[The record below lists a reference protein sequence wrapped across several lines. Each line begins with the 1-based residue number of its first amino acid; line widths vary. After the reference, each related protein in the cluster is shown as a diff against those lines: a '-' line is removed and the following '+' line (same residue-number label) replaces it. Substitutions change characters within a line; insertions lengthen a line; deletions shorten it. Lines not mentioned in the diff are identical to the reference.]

1 MHIPARIESRP
12 SVTGT
17 IILPVI
23 AALLAGMTAASAQ
36 QKPTI
41 AGDYTAT
48 VDPSFTLRL
57 HLKLSADSVVT
68 GSIDIP
74 DEYEVGDALK
84 GIRFDGHTL
93 RFSVTGHTGFWEGT
107 FAADGNSLNGKWS
120 EEGYLTPELFTRDTP
135 PLQGAKPSPV
145 DGIWLGTLPAGNAP
159 VRIQLIVKSDP
170 TGRISC
176 TMDSPDQRVMG
187 MPCAH
192 VLLSG
197 DSFSFDIPVL
207 SAQWS
212 GKLAENGKT
221 LTGTLT
227 KDAAMP
233 LIFQRQSAALPATA
247 KPAPIYDAALPPVDA
262 ASLQSVLDRDLSEQL
277 KSGMLAPGT
286 GVGVSIGVVV
296 HGVARVFTY
305 GSAKT
310 DSIFEIGSTTKTFT
324 GLLLAQMATQ
334 GGTKLDGP
342 VRDLLPPG
350 TVAKPVGAEIT
361 LLDLVTRRSGL
372 PRLPSNMRVTDA
384 QNPYAD
390 YHTADLYAFLRTNG
404 VTRISPDSSNPPFSD
419 LGFGLL
425 GQALA
430 NRAGIFY
437 SDLLQEE
444 VCAPLELKD
453 TTIALSP
460 AQQLRF
466 LPGTNGADHRRAHPL
481 DFDAMAG
488 AGAIRSTAGD
498 MLAYLEAN
506 LHPENLKPV
515 VDSKAASSIAS
526 ALKLS
531 HQLQGDDIRPGTRIA
546 LAWLYQTNTGN
557 YWHDGATAGFS
568 SYVFFNPQRDYAAI
582 VLLNASPQVDDS
594 LVDRLGEHISE
605 RFAGLPAI
613 SLAP

>member
-1 MHIPARIESRP
+1 
-12 SVTGT
+12 VTGT

-247 KPAPIYDAALPPVDA
+247 KPAPIYDAAP
-262 ASLQSVLDRDLSEQL
+262 SSRCSQL
-277 KSGMLAPGT
+277 AIGPG
-286 GVGVSIGVVV
+286 S
-296 HGVARVFTY
+296 R
-305 GSAKT
+305 
-310 DSIFEIGSTTKTFT
+310 
-324 GLLLAQMATQ
+324 
-334 GGTKLDGP
+334 
-342 VRDLLPPG
+342 
-350 TVAKPVGAEIT
+350 
-361 LLDLVTRRSGL
+361 
-372 PRLPSNMRVTDA
+372 
-384 QNPYAD
+384 
-390 YHTADLYAFLRTNG
+390 
-404 VTRISPDSSNPPFSD
+404 PF
-419 LGFGLL
+419 
-425 GQALA
+425 
-430 NRAGIFY
+430 
-437 SDLLQEE
+437 
-444 VCAPLELKD
+444 
-453 TTIALSP
+453 
-460 AQQLRF
+460 
-466 LPGTNGADHRRAHPL
+466 
-481 DFDAMAG
+481 
-488 AGAIRSTAGD
+488 
-498 MLAYLEAN
+498 
-506 LHPENLKPV
+506 
-515 VDSKAASSIAS
+515 
-526 ALKLS
+526 
-531 HQLQGDDIRPGTRIA
+531 
-546 LAWLYQTNTGN
+546 
-557 YWHDGATAGFS
+557 
-568 SYVFFNPQRDYAAI
+568 
-582 VLLNASPQVDDS
+582 
-594 LVDRLGEHISE
+594 
-605 RFAGLPAI
+605 
-613 SLAP
+613 